1 MDSIGHT
8 VNIRDEIGQL
18 SAEHDRMMVEHEQ
31 WMARREA
38 AGAAPVQKYNDSAVL
53 YREHDGNASEPTPQR
68 DAAPSEGEQQ
78 DWSGWEKWLRGHLN
92 NERAEMLEAVAQG
105 MAMFVDEQL
114 TPIDRTFA
122 ELRAENIELKGLIT
136 DALSRFAKID
146 DAAKELA
153 SEIGWLRQQWQAD
166 KRETQIRNQAMI
178 ERSGRV
184 ADLQR
189 ENAASRA
196 ALERQRFEQAFVERD
211 HRIEQLET
219 RLGMLLKFLGGD
231 LPRGFWGRTDDAA

>member
-1 MDSIGHT
+1 MT
-8 VNIRDEIGQL
+8 PEERRQL
-18 SAEHDRMMVEHEQ
+18 AELGAEQDRMLAEDEQ
-31 WMARREA
+31 WTARRA
-38 AGAAPVQKYNDSAVL
+38 AAASVQKFVADGVM
-53 YREHDGNASEPTPQR
+53 YRTGPENTLALAADNARMPSSDGVGDAS
-68 DAAPSEGEQQ
+68 
-78 DWSGWEKWLRGHLN
+78 DWSGWEAWLRGHLN

-114 TPIDRTFA
+114 TPIDRAFT

-136 DALSRFAKID
+136 DALSRFAKLD
-146 DAAKELA
+146 DAAKGLA